1 MQSLCPTSCSNQ
13 RLAHGLLC
21 KELEVHGVVLPVHVQ
36 DAAFGR
42 WQDALGRV
50 ALHAVVVGVNV
61 LAQSIPPT
69 ATATGGNRDSPLIQ
83 LCKWEWY
90 RSEEQQTDISFP
102 FKKRTRTLRKKTE
115 KTTTT
120 TTTTR
125 ENLAG
130 DTHRGAKAGPMI
142 TSIAPSCGSS
152 VNSSDVPA
160 SCTCQSALQARGS
173 CCASNSSSN
182 SSRMVL
188 RRLAA
193 GHPGRTGNL
202 KAHSIMLLWG

>member
-50 ALHAVVVGVNV
+50 ALHAVVVGVDV

-102 FKKRTRTLRKKTE
+102 FKKRTRTLRKN
-115 KTTTT
+115 
-120 TTTTR
+120 R
-125 ENLAG
+125 ENDNNNNNNNNKRKPCGGHTPWGEGWPDDHFHSTQLRVVG
-130 DTHRGAKAGPMI
+130 QLIRRPRVLHMPVRSSGEGLLLCLEQLFQLVQDGP
-142 TSIAPSCGSS
+142 
-152 VNSSDVPA
+152 
-160 SCTCQSALQARGS
+160 
-173 CCASNSSSN
+173 
-182 SSRMVL
+182 
-188 RRLAA
+188 
-193 GHPGRTGNL
+193 
-202 KAHSIMLLWG
+202 